1 MDPSLEDPSSLTT
14 GKPQSH
20 PTRRR
25 RRRENRCE
33 RNDLNKFRPKKTSTF
48 KPPEL
53 KTVIRL
59 PLTACFRGEHNM

>member
-14 GKPQSH
+14 GTPQSH

-33 RNDLNKFRPKKTSTF
+33 QNDLNKFRPKNAD
-48 KPPEL
+48 EENL
-53 KTVIRL
+53 DVQ
-59 PLTACFRGEHNM
+59 TAGIKR